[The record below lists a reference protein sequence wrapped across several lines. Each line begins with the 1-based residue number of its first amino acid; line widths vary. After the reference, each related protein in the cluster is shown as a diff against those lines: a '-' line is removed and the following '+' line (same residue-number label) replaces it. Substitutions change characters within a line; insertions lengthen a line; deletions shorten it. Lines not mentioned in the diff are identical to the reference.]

1 MNIFFRYVEWIC
13 RAEDLVLAEE
23 RTTEEDRK
31 LIMDARQRAHEKMK
45 KMSIKSKQ
53 DSVETNSMEDGGKRI
68 DLPNDI
74 LSSVWENGI
83 FFTTKLIFREINSLV
98 THSVENSSKIRLR
111 FLRKMDIFF
120 PVKSMQN

>member
-1 MNIFFRYVEWIC
+1 MTQQHKLEIFLEKCLDLGHCMDKFCRYVEWIC

-53 DSVETNSMEDGGKRI
+53 DSVETNSMEDGGKTT
-68 DLPNDI
+68 DFPNDNFSTQCEKI
-74 LSSVWENGI
+74 EDITV
-83 FFTTKLIFREINSLV
+83 SLY
-98 THSVENSSKIRLR
+98 
-111 FLRKMDIFF
+111 FM
-120 PVKSMQN
+120 

>member
-1 MNIFFRYVEWIC
+1 MGYCIYKFCRYVEWIC

-53 DSVETNSMEDGGKRI
+53 DSVETNSMEDGGKTT
-68 DLPNDI
+68 DFPNDNFSTQCEKMENI
-74 LSSVWENGI
+74 SV
-83 FFTTKLIFREINSLV
+83 SLY
-98 THSVENSSKIRLR
+98 
-111 FLRKMDIFF
+111 FM
-120 PVKSMQN
+120 